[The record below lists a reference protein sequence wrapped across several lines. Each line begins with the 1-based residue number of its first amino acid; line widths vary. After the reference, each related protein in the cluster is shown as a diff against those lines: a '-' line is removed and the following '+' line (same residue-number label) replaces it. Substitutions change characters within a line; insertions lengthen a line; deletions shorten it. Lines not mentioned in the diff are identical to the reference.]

1 MGAHTV
7 VLDLLQ
13 IPYEKVSRVHNSQF
27 NDFLLQSVCNIVT
40 GCLPD
45 SLIIFYFPC
54 SHRVMTRWMT
64 SWPWH
69 IHFSKTF
76 AKETIRIKFSYIN
89 SWTSSSLQGCVDMT
103 MLHFFSCWHTF
114 GCPLSSSATAVWFL
128 LMNDSVCR
136 LSERYHLH
144 NSCFSPAAGSWDD
157 APHLYEQL
165 PAVQWDQWAGG
176 PSFCP
181 LHRNARK
188 TCSVPQ
194 VFANHCEGWYKI
206 CKEMSG
212 QSHDRGLFLL
222 FVFCVKNGKKLSYEQ
237 ETLMWKFSKSVIMYF
252 S

>member
-1 MGAHTV
+1 
-7 VLDLLQ
+7 
-13 IPYEKVSRVHNSQF
+13 
-27 NDFLLQSVCNIVT
+27 
-40 GCLPD
+40 
-45 SLIIFYFPC
+45 
-54 SHRVMTRWMT
+54 MT

-114 GCPLSSSATAVWFL
+114 GWPLSSSATAVWFL

-144 NSCFSPAAGSWDD
+144 NFCFSPAAGSWDD

-222 FVFCVKNGKKLSYEQ
+222 FVFCVKNGKK
-237 ETLMWKFSKSVIMYF
+237 
-252 S
+252 

>member
-1 MGAHTV
+1 
-7 VLDLLQ
+7 
-13 IPYEKVSRVHNSQF
+13 
-27 NDFLLQSVCNIVT
+27 
-40 GCLPD
+40 
-45 SLIIFYFPC
+45 
-54 SHRVMTRWMT
+54 MT

-144 NSCFSPAAGSWDD
+144 NFCFSPAAGSWDD

-222 FVFCVKNGKKLSYEQ
+222 FVLNNCSHSSNWLFKFNMWQIVITNHNISCLVFTELEKMRILAHYTKNQL
-237 ETLMWKFSKSVIMYF
+237 
-252 S
+252 